1 MHHERTRAQHK
12 NHQQNN
18 DSQAPKQMGE
28 LKYMDELHYMAELNC
43 VGGCRCESGGHESDY
58 EALRLEIK
66 EELDNLEAR
75 PRCL

>member
-1 MHHERTRAQHK
+1 
-12 NHQQNN
+12 
-18 DSQAPKQMGE
+18 MGE